1 MSTYSRG
8 STLDLALELESSS
21 GLYQLWLEGSL
32 TDCELVANDGTCW
45 QAHK

>member
-1 MSTYSRG
+1 MSTDSRC
-8 STLDLALELESSS
+8 SSLNLALELERSS
-21 GLYQLWLEGSL
+21 GLYQLWLEGTL